1 MTYQLPLFNPAP
13 IEPLPMTSPAPD
25 TMASPT
31 RKRLREEEASVK
43 KLVLNSPKRRITK
56 LGNHSQVRIPKFALS
71 TGGLAP
77 PGLDSSSQGSPIS
90 IPPPVLT
97 HPGPSSPQTNS
108 STNTP
113 SKRHP
118 VSYNHYARAS
128 TSYEPFHQSPWHE
141 FKYAKH
147 NPTEPSSILYFE
159 KQRQIARTEADDRA
173 RIAGKKRI
181 ETEVAIAAAATLPS
195 HSTETPTRMRKAVT
209 PAPARRI
216 HDPCIFMSERKPTG
230 KLPARQGFTFGG
242 NHPDARSCHP
252 VAFNPV
258 ISRHSTPTRARDAI
272 SAMTP
277 STQKDSRMANFTATA
292 VAGAARFYVEADSIV
307 NSLSRSYSLAKA
319 ALVGNRDSKIAE
331 RKESQKVAIRKRIE
345 EEERVRRKE
354 LFEEFE
360 KFEAEHEQRNRE
372 HIKAIGETSDQGGGH
387 AAGCTEGPNWHM
399 AIHHDVEL
407 PTECDLEFSGANG
420 DPSFATED
428 TILDTVVTESA
439 QVLESAVIMSSP
451 PVARADIHSD
461 QSSPI
466 PAPVVYTNFPITTV
480 DNHEESSSASSPFEG
495 DSDDMEI
502 IEPPKQLQ
510 QVINLDSDDE
520 VDEMVS
526 SGFVPQVL
534 FYFIFEE

>member
-1 MTYQLPLFNPAP
+1 
-13 IEPLPMTSPAPD
+13 MTSPAPD
-25 TMASPT
+25 IVASPT
-31 RKRLREEEASVK
+31 RKRLRQEEESVK
-43 KLVLNSPKRRITK
+43 KLLLNSPKRRITK
-56 LGNHSQVRIPKFALS
+56 LGNHPPIRIPKFALS

-77 PGLDSSSQGSPIS
+77 PGLGSSSQGSSTS
-90 IPPPVLT
+90 IPPPVLA

-113 SKRHP
+113 NKNHL
-118 VSYNHYARAS
+118 VSYNRYARAS
-128 TSYEPFHQSPWHE
+128 TSYEPLHQSPWHE

-173 RIAGKKRI
+173 RIAEKKRI
-181 ETEVAIAAAATLPS
+181 ETEVAVAAAATLPS

-209 PAPARRI
+209 PTPARRI
-216 HDPCIFMSERKPTG
+216 HDPYIFMSERKPTG
-230 KLPARQGFTFGG
+230 KLPTRQGFTFGG
-242 NHPDARSCHP
+242 NLPDARSCPP

-258 ISRHSTPTRARDAI
+258 ISRHSTPTRAHDAI
-272 SAMTP
+272 SAVTLAQTP
-277 STQKDSRMANFTATA
+277 STLKDSRMANFTATA

-307 NSLSRSYSLAKA
+307 NSLSRSYSLARA

-360 KFEAEHEQRNRE
+360 KFEAQNEQRNRE
-372 HIKAIGETSDQGGGH
+372 HIKAIGETSDQNGRR
-387 AAGCTEGPNWHM
+387 AVGCTEGQNWRM

-428 TILDTVVTESA
+428 TIPDTVATESA
-439 QVLESAVIMSSP
+439 QVSESAVIMSSP
-451 PVARADIHSD
+451 PVVRADIHYD

-466 PAPVVYTNFPITTV
+466 PAPVIYTNSPITTV
-480 DNHEESSSASSPFEG
+480 DTHEESSSASSPFEG
-495 DSDDMEI
+495 DSDGMEI
-502 IEPPKQLQ
+502 IEPPKLKQLQ

-520 VDEMVS
+520 VDEIVS
-526 SGFVPQVL
+526 SGFVSQVL
-534 FYFIFEE
+534 FYF

>member
-1 MTYQLPLFNPAP
+1 
-13 IEPLPMTSPAPD
+13 
-25 TMASPT
+25 MASPT

-56 LGNHSQVRIPKFALS
+56 LGNHPQIRIPKFALS

-77 PGLDSSSQGSPIS
+77 LRLDSSSQGSSIS
-90 IPPPVLT
+90 IPPPVLA
-97 HPGPSSPQTNS
+97 HPGPSSPQTNF

-118 VSYNHYARAS
+118 VSYNHDARAS
-128 TSYEPFHQSPWHE
+128 TSYEPLHQSPWHE

-181 ETEVAIAAAATLPS
+181 ETEVAIAAAATRPS

-216 HDPCIFMSERKPTG
+216 HDPYIFMSERKPTG

-272 SAMTP
+272 STMTP

-360 KFEAEHEQRNRE
+360 KFEKFEAEHEQRNRE
-372 HIKAIGETSDQGGGH
+372 HIKAIGETSDQDGGH

-407 PTECDLEFSGANG
+407 PTECDLEFSDANG

-451 PVARADIHSD
+451 PVARADIHSG

-466 PAPVVYTNFPITTV
+466 PAPVIYTNFPITTV

-520 VDEMVS
+520 VDEIVS